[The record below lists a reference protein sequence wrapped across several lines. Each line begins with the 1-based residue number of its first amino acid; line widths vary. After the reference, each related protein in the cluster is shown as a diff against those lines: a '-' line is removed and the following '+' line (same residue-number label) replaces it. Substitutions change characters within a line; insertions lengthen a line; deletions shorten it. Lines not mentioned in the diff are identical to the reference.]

1 MGTLVGAA
9 LMVVFS
15 MFSLDKTFSAID
27 MHTLL
32 LLLGM
37 TIITVYSRIAGFFEL
52 MADKSLS
59 FSEFSIQFLIFI
71 ISLLGLFSALF
82 VNYTICLVC
91 TPTILAITTQLKI
104 KSMPYL
110 LTLATF
116 AKIRSVMTIT
126 GNPQNILIGSVA
138 NQQAKRTVDVKFME
152 YFRVGV
158 LIAIITATI
167 GILTL
172 AAEVK
177 CAHGKESCVAKKNAS
192 PTVVAITHGVHSS
205 PREFRIVLLCNTNDA
220 RERGLQGFHMLKP
233 DEAALF
239 VYTKPESVTFWMG
252 SVVYSIDIIFV
263 GPDKKVQRVYPDCK
277 PGSLELYPSLAPIQW
292 VVETAAGSGV
302 RVGDRVRLK

>member
-1 MGTLVGAA
+1 
-9 LMVVFS
+9 
-15 MFSLDKTFSAID
+15 MFSLDKAFSAID
-27 MHTLL
+27 IHTLHIL
-32 LLLGM
+32 LWM
-37 TIITVYSRIAGFFEL
+37 MIVAVYLRIEGFLEL
-52 MADKSLS
+52 VADKILSLS
-59 FSEFSIQFLIFI
+59 KSSPQLLIFI
-71 ISLLGLFSALF
+71 ILSLGLLSVPF
-82 VNYTICLVC
+82 VNDTICLLY
-91 TPTILAITTQLKI
+91 TPIILAITTQLKI

-177 CAHGKESCVAKKNAS
+177 CAHGKDSCVAKKNAS
-192 PTVVAITHGVHSS
+192 PTVVAITHGVHSP
-205 PREFRIVLLCNTNDA
+205 PREFRIVLLCNTNDT
-220 RERGLQGFHMLKP
+220 REKGLQGFQMLKS